1 MSQQQ
6 PGRRTALK
14 AAGAGA
20 LAVAAGAVAADPAS
34 AQDSAAPSP
43 APRGDRGLAAQLRRA
58 LPDDQVLVRGDAAY
72 DAERAAFHRVVDH
85 HPAAIVVPRRA
96 KDIAAAV
103 RVASCHRVP
112 IAVQA
117 TGHGISRSAH
127 GGLLINTRRMKT
139 IRIDAARRTAVVGPG
154 VVFAELIEAAA
165 AHGLAPAG
173 GSASDVSVAG
183 YTSGGGLPVIG
194 RTVGFAADHVTRV
207 DLVDAKGRR
216 RRLTPHH
223 DTDLFWAVR
232 GGKSNFGVI
241 TEIETALF
249 PLTRLYGG
257 TMLFVGGVPELL
269 RAYQKFTRD
278 LTERM
283 TTSLVI
289 VNVPA
294 DSPAF
299 PEPLRGKTLAKL
311 RVAFTGDAAEGE
323 KLLRPLRALGP
334 AQDGVADMP
343 YTDIAK
349 IYADPAGPIRTRE
362 RAGTLRALDD
372 PTLRRLLQAAGP
384 DAERPP
390 MAVEIRH
397 LGGALA
403 RPPKH
408 PNAVGPRDAAFT
420 LFVADMAPNPAQDA
434 ALEAGQQRVFDI
446 LGPSLTGHALPN
458 FLTDHDSTATRVR
471 RAYRPRDYDRLA
483 TLKRRYDRHNLF
495 RVNHNIPPA
504 A

>member
-20 LAVAAGAVAADPAS
+20 LAVAAGAAAADTAT
-34 AQDSAAPSP
+34 AQNSTTAT
-43 APRGDRGLAAQLRRA
+43 RGERALAAQLRRA
-58 LPDDQVLVRGDAAY
+58 LPDERVLVRGDAAY
-72 DAERAAFHRVVDH
+72 DAERAAYHRVIDH
-85 HPAAIVVPRRA
+85 HPAAIVVPRHA
-96 KDIAAAV
+96 DDIATAV
-103 RVASCHRVP
+103 RIASHHRVP

-127 GGLLINTRRMKT
+127 GGLLINTRRLNR
-139 IRIDAARRTAVVGPG
+139 IRIDPSQRTAVVSPG
-154 VVFAELIEAAA
+154 VVFSDLIDAAA
-165 AHGLAPAG
+165 AHGLAPAS
-173 GSASDVSVAG
+173 GSAVDVSVTG

-194 RTVGFAADHVTRV
+194 RTVGYAADHITRV

-216 RRLTPHH
+216 RRLTPHR
-223 DTDLFWAVR
+223 DADLFWAVR

-257 TMLFVGGVPELL
+257 NMLFIGGVPELL
-269 RAYQKFTRD
+269 RAYQKFTRN

-289 VNVPA
+289 VNVPT

-299 PEPLRGKTLAKL
+299 PAPLRGKTLAKL

-334 AQDGVADMP
+334 AQDSVADMP

-362 RAGTLRALDD
+362 RAGALRALDD
-372 PTLRRLLQAAGP
+372 ATLRRLLRAAGP
-384 DAERPP
+384 DADRPP
-390 MAVEIRH
+390 MVVEIRH

-403 RPPKH
+403 RAPKH
-408 PNAVGPRDAAFT
+408 PNAVGPRDAAFN
-420 LFVADMAPNPAQDA
+420 LFVADVAPDPGQDA
-434 ALEAGQQRVFDI
+434 ALEAGQQRLFDI
-446 LGPSLTGHALPN
+446 LGPSLTGHTQPN
-458 FLTDHDSTATRVR
+458 FLTDHDTTATRVR
-471 RAYRPRDYDRLA
+471 RAYRPRDYERLT

>member
-20 LAVAAGAVAADPAS
+20 LAVAAGAMAADPAS
-34 AQDSAAPSP
+34 AQHSTTTIRDEHA
-43 APRGDRGLAAQLRRA
+43 LAAQLRRA
-58 LPDDQVLVRGDAAY
+58 LPDDRVLVRGDAAY
-72 DAERAAFHRVVDH
+72 DAERAAYHRVIDH
-85 HPAAIVVPRRA
+85 HPAAIVVPCHA
-96 KDIAAAV
+96 DDIATAV
-103 RVASCHRVP
+103 RIASHHRVP

-127 GGLLINTRRMKT
+127 GGLLINTRHLKR
-139 IRIDAARRTAVVGPG
+139 IRIDAAKHTAAVSPG
-154 VVFAELIEAAA
+154 VLFSELIDAAA
-165 AHGLAPAG
+165 AHGLAPAS
-173 GSASDVSVAG
+173 GSAVDVSVTG

-194 RTVGFAADHVTRV
+194 RTVGYAADHVTRV

-216 RRLTPHH
+216 RRLTPHR
-223 DTDLFWAVR
+223 DADLFWAVR

-257 TMLFVGGVPELL
+257 NMLFTGGIPELL
-269 RAYQKFTRD
+269 RAYQKFTRN

-289 VNVPA
+289 VNVPT

-299 PEPLRGKTLAKL
+299 PDPLRGKTLAKL
-311 RVAFTGDAAEGE
+311 RVAFTGNATEGE
-323 KLLRPLRALGP
+323 KLLRPLRALNP
-334 AQDGVADMP
+334 AQDSVAEMP

-362 RAGTLRALDD
+362 RAGALRALDD
-372 PTLRRLLQAAGP
+372 TTLRRLLRAAGP
-384 DAERPP
+384 DADRPP
-390 MAVEIRH
+390 MIVEIRH

-403 RPPKH
+403 RAPKH
-408 PNAVGPRDAAFT
+408 PNAVGPRDAAFN
-420 LFVADMAPNPAQDA
+420 LFVADVAPDPGKDT
-434 ALEAGQQRVFDI
+434 ALEARQQQLFDI
-446 LGPSLTGHALPN
+446 LGPSLTGHTQPN
-458 FLTDHDSTATRVR
+458 FLTDHDKTATRVR
-471 RAYRPRDYDRLA
+471 RAYRPRDYERLT